1 MLKPFLL
8 PLLILAPLIFF
19 CVGVGEGTWQN
30 PLNVEEIMLQIRLPR
45 ITVALLVGAA
55 LSASGSALQ
64 ALFENPLADPSLIGT
79 SGGAAIGVVVMIAMG
94 WGGIGV
100 PLAAFLGALSVCL
113 LLLFLHRWV
122 GGGKYG
128 LLVLGF
134 VLSSLCAA
142 VVSLILFMSDDMAL
156 RGAMTWLAGSFAEAG
171 FVSLTYA
178 GSAIAAGGLLLIIL
192 GRQLDCL
199 LLGDEAA
206 QTMGITVAKTRTLA
220 IVGASMMPGAA
231 VS

>member
-79 SGGAAIGVVVMIAMG
+79 SGGRGNR
-94 WGGIGV
+94 
-100 PLAAFLGALSVCL
+100 CRR
-113 LLLFLHRWV
+113 HDCH
-122 GGGKYG
+122 G
-128 LLVLGF
+128 LERYR
-134 VLSSLCAA
+134 C
-142 VVSLILFMSDDMAL
+142 
-156 RGAMTWLAGSFAEAG
+156 
-171 FVSLTYA
+171 
-178 GSAIAAGGLLLIIL
+178 AAGGIFGRFKRLFIIVVSSSL
-192 GRQLDCL
+192 GRRRQIWSARFGFCVEQFMRCC
-199 LLGDEAA
+199 GKSYF
-206 QTMGITVAKTRTLA
+206 IY
-220 IVGASMMPGAA
+220 VG
-231 VS
+231 